1 MEHLRIYRILAVS
14 AFNGVN
20 MENRGTTAVTMVVT
34 SCNRFDLLER
44 TLASFNAHNDYPISR
59 LILIEDSG
67 NAAVKSIADKFPEL
81 NIEVIINSPSIGQ
94 YASIDKAYSMVDT
107 EFIFHCEDDWEFSQ
121 PNVIRNSILLMD
133 ADPSIALVWP
143 RSDAGAP
150 PWLKKWP
157 YEELNG
163 VSMRPI
169 DPKAHH
175 VWGNFTFNPG
185 LRRLSHYKMMPG
197 GYSAMGEART
207 SIYLKRQGYR
217 AVVLANGGVRHIG
230 GEGRSTGSALETI
243 AAGKKTSKLS
253 RRIVR
258 ARLSLSRRLSHMM
271 WKLSLLFASNKAQ

>member
-1 MEHLRIYRILAVS
+1 MD
-14 AFNGVN
+14 
-20 MENRGTTAVTMVVT
+20 NRGTAAVTMVVT

-44 TLASFNAHNDYPISR
+44 TLSSFTAHNDYPIRR

-67 NAAVKSIADKFPEL
+67 NLAVKTVADKFPEL
-81 NIEVIINSPSIGQ
+81 NIEVIINSPSLGQ

-121 PNVIRNSILLMD
+121 PDVIRKSVLLME

-150 PWLKKWP
+150 SWLKKRP
-157 YEELNG
+157 YQELNG
-163 VSMRPI
+163 VLMRPI

-185 LRRLSHYKMMPG
+185 LRRLLHYKMMPG

-217 AVVLANGGVRHIG
+217 AVVLANGGVQHIG
-230 GEGRSTGSALETI
+230 GEGRSTGSAFATI
-243 AAGKKTSKLS
+243 ATGKRRSKLS
-253 RRIVR
+253 GRISR
-258 ARLSLSRRLSHMM
+258 ARLSIRRRLSHVI
-271 WKLSLLFASNKAQ
+271 WKLSLFFASDKA